1 MENELNI
8 EEIAI
13 EFKKEGISGS
23 VPAGTYLIDAAK
35 RLGVRFPIPCIPV
48 SGEHYCSVDV
58 ENGIGAL
65 SDTTEAEKE
74 FFVGSTAAFGNRLAC
89 QARLERPGSIIVET
103 RFEETEPDEKKTEGN
118 ELFEGYK
125 ERFSTLSLEQKM
137 SEISQLEALALADT
151 LGFVMNAPY
160 VVGNKVTDI
169 LADIGLKKD
178 IPNYQEKEDKK
189 KAADEPSV

>member
-1 MENELNI
+1 MENEVKI
-8 EEIAI
+8 DEIAI
-13 EFKKEGISGS
+13 EFKKEGINGS
-23 VPAGTYLIDAAK
+23 IPAGTYLIDAAK

-65 SDTTEAEKE
+65 SDTSEAEKE
-74 FFVGSTAAFGNRLAC
+74 FFANSTAAFGNRLAC
-89 QARLERPGSIIVET
+89 QARLERPGSIVVET
-103 RFEETEPDEKKTEGN
+103 RFEEPEPEEKKEDGN
-118 ELFEGYK
+118 KIFEGYK
-125 ERFSTLSLEQKM
+125 ERFSALSLEQKM

-160 VVGNKVTDI
+160 AIGNKVTDV

-178 IPNYQEKEDKK
+178 IPDDPEKGEKK
-189 KAADEPSV
+189 VEAEEPSK